1 LNTHLESA
9 LFYTMSTIAQTLS
22 GGMGLLG
29 AIVLFA
35 LQETTRSVER
45 AAKQLTELEHASMSP
60 LYIKH
65 LLTRRS
71 FRELAR
77 LYGRLLQPGGSAE
90 TSADLLVY
98 HSTLSWELEHDQA
111 LRRSFWKAL
120 LASGFV
126 IGFSLACVAFAP
138 RLAQDPFV
146 GQVALVTGLAGSL
159 GCLVLYGVLLRVM
172 FRATPEE
179 PSSADEAETTS

>member
-1 LNTHLESA
+1 LDTHLESA

-35 LQETTRSVER
+35 VQETSRSIER
-45 AAKQLTELEHASMSP
+45 AAKRLSEIPHTSMSP
-60 LYIKH
+60 LYLQH

-77 LYGRLLQPGGSAE
+77 LYGTLLQPGGPRE
-90 TSADLLVY
+90 TSTELLVH
-98 HSTLSWELEHDQA
+98 HSTLTWELEHDHA
-111 LRRSFWKAL
+111 LRSSFWKAL
-120 LASGFV
+120 LASGIV
-126 IGFSLACVAFAP
+126 IAVSLVCCGLAP
-138 RLAQDPFV
+138 ALARNPQV
-146 GQVALVTGLAGSL
+146 GQIALAVELLGSV

-172 FRATPEE
+172 FRTTPEN
-179 PSSADEAETTS
+179 PSLTNE

>member
-45 AAKQLTELEHASMSP
+45 AARQLTELQHASMSP

-77 LYGRLLQPGGSAE
+77 LYGRLLEPGASGE
-90 TSADLLVY
+90 TSADLLVH
-98 HSTLSWELEHDQA
+98 HSTLSWELEHDHA

-120 LASGFV
+120 LASGLV

-138 RLAQDPFV
+138 ELAEDP
-146 GQVALVTGLAGSL
+146 GLGRVALATGLVGSL
-159 GCLVLYGVLLRVM
+159 GCLALYGVLLRVM

-179 PSSADEAETTS
+179 STPAEQAQSES